1 MSLHS
6 APSWG
11 KMCVK
16 ILPGNGQILGME
28 IFALLMLKS
37 AGVKIKAIL
46 THLMTYQTRVLLRT
60 LTNLEAGVQS
70 GVSEVQALRMWSGI
84 EATP

>member
-1 MSLHS
+1 
-6 APSWG
+6 
-11 KMCVK
+11 
-16 ILPGNGQILGME
+16 ME

-60 LTNLEAGVQS
+60 LSNSESGVQS
-70 GVSEVQALRMWSGI
+70 GVAEVQDLRMWSI
-84 EATP
+84 IDETP

>member
-1 MSLHS
+1 
-6 APSWG
+6 
-11 KMCVK
+11 
-16 ILPGNGQILGME
+16 ME

-60 LTNLEAGVQS
+60 LTNLEAGVQR
-70 GVSEVQALRMWSGI
+70 GVAEVQALRMWSGI

>member
-1 MSLHS
+1 
-6 APSWG
+6 
-11 KMCVK
+11 
-16 ILPGNGQILGME
+16 ME

-60 LTNLEAGVQS
+60 LTNLEAGMQS
-70 GVSEVQALRMWSGI
+70 GVAEVQALRMWSGI